1 MFSVF
6 CYPSY
11 QGHILQSKT
20 RKLEACWNQQVV
32 VTPDFFWPSKFLCS
46 SHFHKCDYL
55 LRDTSS
61 AKLQNIFHL
70 VVCLFVSFQDLG
82 ELQEAKQLLIQQKL
96 ELQGQVEATQ
106 GALEQEQKEHK
117 ATRESRNQREE
128 QLFAQN
134 QEVQDKLVNCLVPTE

>member
-1 MFSVF
+1 MLESTSCCDPRFFSGL
-6 CYPSY
+6 PSSY
-11 QGHILQSKT
+11 AQAIFTNVIIYSETLQVPNCK
-20 RKLEACWNQQVV
+20 
-32 VTPDFFWPSKFLCS
+32 
-46 SHFHKCDYL
+46 
-55 LRDTSS
+55 
-61 AKLQNIFHL
+61 NIFHL